1 MNKNALDEYS
11 EVEYVVGDY
20 ADNEDLRMSVI
31 EQDGEEDYLYITVR
45 IDSVISINAIDPKP
59 ASWNDFVNNLIPVS
73 ELESRAEK
81 VVEDLIDAYEEN
93 EIERMESEL
102 ENELEHN
109 YRTWFENRYN
119 EEPDEDFRISVEIT
133 LPYTNFTADDL
144 IIERKLIRDNM

>member
-1 MNKNALDEYS
+1 MSKNALDEYS

-20 ADNEDLRMSVI
+20 ADNEELQMSII

-102 ENELEHN
+102 ENELENN
-109 YRTWFENRYN
+109 YRTWFENRYD

>member
-1 MNKNALDEYS
+1 MSKNALDEYS
-11 EVEYVVGDY
+11 EVEYIVGDY
-20 ADNEDLRMSVI
+20 ADNEELQMSII

-81 VVEDLIDAYEEN
+81 VAEDLIDAYEEN

-102 ENELEHN
+102 ENELESN
-109 YRTWFENRYN
+109 YRTWFENRYD

>member
-1 MNKNALDEYS
+1 MNKNALDEYP
-11 EVEYVVGDY
+11 EVDYVVGNY
-20 ADNEDLRMSVI
+20 ADSEELQMTVV

-45 IDSVISINAIDPKP
+45 IDTVISINAIDPKP

-93 EIERMESEL
+93 EIERMESKL

-119 EEPDEDFRISVEIT
+119 EEPDEDFRISIEIT

-144 IIERKLIRDNM
+144 IIERKLIRDNR